1 MANQFAKI
9 VLFGLLLSGIA
20 FAEDE
25 KAQDEEEKAPDWS
38 VETLTGN
45 WGGTRSSL
53 YEKGVTV
60 ELTHKSDFLENS
72 SGGIQRGS
80 VWLANSE
87 IAVNMDMDKL
97 AGWGATTVFIQYHVQ
112 HGDQTKKFNE
122 VYVGSFAGV
131 DNIETG
137 TNTGQFYQA
146 WLQKNSADDK
156 LSLLAGL
163 YAVDSEFY
171 VTDTSGLF
179 IQPPYGM
186 SAEMAPTGQ
195 NGPPVFPL
203 GALAVR
209 VKYASSGFYAQGVL
223 TDGVPGNPNNSHGT
237 HIRLD
242 KGDGTLA
249 VVELGYNTSEEG
261 KSFNKTAVGLWS
273 YSARAN
279 DLIDVDALGNPIRR
293 SDQGFYFLAE
303 RTLRAE
309 QDDPAQG
316 LSGFVRFG
324 AASKDI
330 DRGDPGLADGEPT
343 VDQSGS
349 LGLIYQGL
357 FDGRDDDTAGIA
369 VTTSHASTKYRDAQL
384 ALGNVADSSETVV
397 EVTYRA
403 QLKPWLAVQPLVQ
416 RIINPNMDTTLRDA
430 WVAGMRLEVAF

>member
-1 MANQFAKI
+1 MANRFAKI
-9 VLFGLLLSGIA
+9 LFFGLLLSGIA
-20 FAEDE
+20 FAEEE
-25 KAQDEEEKAPDWS
+25 KVPDEEEKAPDWS

-45 WGGTRSSL
+45 WGGGRSSL

-72 SGGIQRGS
+72 SGGIKRGS

-87 IAVNMDMDKL
+87 IAVNMDMGKL
-97 AGWGATTVFIQYHVQ
+97 AGWNATTVFVQYHVQ
-112 HGDQTKKFNE
+112 HGDQTKDFNGS
-122 VYVGSFAGV
+122 YVGSFAGV

-146 WLQKNSADDK
+146 WLQKNSADDS

-195 NGPPVFPL
+195 NGDGPPVFPL

-223 TDGVPGNPNNSHGT
+223 TDGIPGNPNNPHGT
-237 HIRLD
+237 HIRLG
-242 KGDGTLA
+242 KGDGSLA

-261 KSFNKTAVGLWS
+261 KSFNKTAVGLWR

-279 DLIDVDALGNPIRR
+279 DLVDVDALGNPIRR
-293 SDQGFYFLAE
+293 TDQGFYLLAE

-309 QDDPAQG
+309 QNDPAQG

-324 AASKDI
+324 AVNQDVYQT
-330 DRGDPGLADGEPT
+330 DW
-343 VDQSGS
+343 SGS
-349 LGLIYQGL
+349 LGLQYQGL

-369 VTTSHASTKYRDAQL
+369 VTNSHASSKYRQL
-384 ALGNVADSSETVV
+384 NVSDSSETVV

-403 QLKPWLAVQPLVQ
+403 QLKPWLAVQPMVQ